1 MYYHFQKR
9 QSKGHEAF
17 IKYLCFSVWCLP
29 LSFSSACLLIF
40 CVPGVFFYLSSAVNP
55 IIYNLLSHRF
65 QAAFRTVI
73 PPSCQQQ
80 HSHNHSLGPSM
91 QRNIFLTEC
100 HLVELT
106 EDVAPQ
112 FPRQLSV
119 LSSQL
124 PAALCTGQAPRK
136 ELAKSWHPCGSVLW
150 KGGGMS
156 HNLRLLIWYEGGKMT
171 LGTYI
176 SNSSFFPNKCENCY
190 LNLDLKPRTSWF
202 LVSFPLS

>member
-1 MYYHFQKR
+1 ML
-9 QSKGHEAF
+9 
-17 IKYLCFSVWCLP
+17 LCVVPPPQFF
-29 LSFSSACLLIF
+29 LSLSLNLLCSRCLLLPELSGQPHYLQPALPPLPSSIPDCDPPF
-40 CVPGVFFYLSSAVNP
+40 LPTAALPQPLAGAVYAAEHLPDRVPPCGADWGRSSPVPSSAV
-55 IIYNLLSHRF
+55 
-65 QAAFRTVI
+65 
-73 PPSCQQQ
+73 
-80 HSHNHSLGPSM
+80 GP
-91 QRNIFLTEC
+91 
-100 HLVELT
+100 
-106 EDVAPQ
+106 
-112 FPRQLSV
+112 QL
-119 LSSQL
+119 QL